1 MNNVKIVGSINLARL
16 SNVGIM
22 NVKGKSGNTKKC
34 VVIPIEDN
42 DLYIKVNEKTD
53 MNGNKKVSKIY
64 ALGCE
69 VYEKRE
75 PDQYGNTHYAKA
87 SVSKSYIESHSQ
99 EEVEARNKI
108 YLGDF
113 KPVEIPS
120 SNQAA
125 TIAAPT
131 VEASASED
139 DLPF

>member
-1 MNNVKIVGSINLARL
+1 MSNVKIVGSINLARL

-22 NVKGKSGNTKKC
+22 NVKGKTGTKKC

-42 DLYIKVNEKTD
+42 DIYINVKEKTAMD
-53 MNGNKKVSKIY
+53 GSKYESKIY

-75 PDQYGNTHYAKA
+75 ADQYGNTHYAKC
-87 SVSKSYIESHSQ
+87 SVSKNYIESHTQ
-99 EEVEARNKI
+99 EQVDARNKI

-120 SNQAA
+120 SNQASS
-125 TIAAPT
+125 IVAPT
-131 VEASASED
+131 AEASEQD

>member
-1 MNNVKIVGSINLARL
+1 MNVKLVGSINLARL
-16 SNVGIM
+16 SNVGII
-22 NVKGKSGNTKKC
+22 NVKGKTGVKKC

-42 DLYIKVNEKTD
+42 DIYINVKEKTEMD
-53 MNGNKKVSKIY
+53 GTKKISKTY

-75 PDQYGNTHYAKA
+75 VDKYDNTHYIKC
-87 SVSKSYIESHSQ
+87 SVSKNYIESHTQ
-99 EEVEARNKI
+99 EDVDARNKI

-120 SNQAA
+120 SNQAG
-125 TIAAPT
+125 TIDAPN
-131 VEASASED
+131 VDASQDPNS

>member
-1 MNNVKIVGSINLARL
+1 MSNVKIVGSINLARL
-16 SNVGIM
+16 SNVGIL
-22 NVKGKSGNTKKC
+22 NVKGKTGTKKC

-42 DLYIKVNEKTD
+42 DIFVKVSEKTD
-53 MNGNKKVSKIY
+53 MNGQKYTSKIF

-75 PDQYGNTHYAKA
+75 PDQYGNTHYAKC
-87 SVSKSYIESHSQ
+87 SVSKNYIESHSQ
-99 EEVEARNKI
+99 EDVDARNKI

-120 SNQAA
+120 SNMAGS
-125 TIAAPT
+125 IPAPD
-131 VEASASED
+131 VQSGNND

>member
-1 MNNVKIVGSINLARL
+1 MSNVKIVGSINLARL

-22 NVKGKSGNTKKC
+22 NVKGKNGSKKC

-42 DLYIKVNEKTD
+42 DIFVKVAKKTD
-53 MNGNKKVSKIY
+53 MNGNKYTSKVF

-69 VYEKRE
+69 IYEKRE
-75 PDQYGNTHYAKA
+75 TDQYGNTHYAKC
-87 SVSKSYIESHSQ
+87 SVSKNYIDSHSQ
-99 EEVEARNKI
+99 EEVDARNKI

-120 SNQAA
+120 SNQAS
-125 TIAAPT
+125 TIHAPE
-131 VEASASED
+131 VNSSEED

>member
-1 MNNVKIVGSINLARL
+1 MSNVKIVGSINLAKL

-22 NVKGKSGNTKKC
+22 NVKGKTGKEKKC

-42 DLYIKVNEKTD
+42 DIYINIKENTAMDGTKYT
-53 MNGNKKVSKIY
+53 SRIF

-69 VYEKRE
+69 IYEKRE
-75 PDQYGNTHYAKA
+75 ADQYGNTHYAKC
-87 SVSKSYIESHSQ
+87 SVSKNYIDSHSQ
-99 EEVEARNKI
+99 EDVDARNKI

-125 TIAAPT
+125 SVPASG
-131 VEASASED
+131 VEASASD